1 MVTLSF
7 LLDGGDGYT
16 IPQRNRVNL
25 LGSTP
30 NFTGNA
36 TFAPDGTEQDAFA
49 EYLRANFFNQPF
61 LGEDVSREFDT
72 RLQNLNFRSDE
83 VLRST
88 RSGTAGIDNLVG
100 TTGDDVLVGFQGRDT
115 LTGLGGNDFFVY
127 VSLSDRSDT
136 ITDFTVGSDK
146 IVLTQLLNSLNYTG
160 SNPIADGYIT
170 FTGRGSSTVLNI
182 DTDGFGTAASP
193 LPLALINNVA
203 VAQLNNL
210 NNFLF

>member
-1 MVTLSF
+1 
-7 LLDGGDGYT
+7 
-16 IPQRNRVNL
+16 
-25 LGSTP
+25 
-30 NFTGNA
+30 
-36 TFAPDGTEQDAFA
+36 
-49 EYLRANFFNQPF
+49 
-61 LGEDVSREFDT
+61 
-72 RLQNLNFRSDE
+72 
-83 VLRST
+83 
-88 RSGTAGIDNLVG
+88 VG